1 MRQALFPMTDR
12 FPFFTTVAALIVL
25 LASTLCTTRANSIN
39 LSAMA
44 TLSSRS
50 AKPGDHVEL
59 IVSVRD
65 ASHPS
70 VILPESLSGLQI
82 RLLRKPRM
90 LNIDNEKVWLFR
102 YRMTPLKIGEYRIT
116 HSQVVDGNQTLITKP
131 LFLHVTIKGE
141 PPPLSPEELALG
153 VNIPE
158 SLSQEVIKA
167 LPPSPSKPEAT
178 PTPVDT
184 RPFTVKLS
192 SSMANAL
199 QSFWNYPG
207 K

>member
-1 MRQALFPMTDR
+1 MYDR
-12 FPFFTTVAALIVL
+12 TPFYPAVAALL
-25 LASTLCTTRANSIN
+25 LLFASMLSTSRANSIN
-39 LSAMA
+39 LTTMA

-59 IVSVRD
+59 IVTVRN
-65 ASHPS
+65 ASHPL
-70 VILPESLSGLQI
+70 VLIPETLPGLRI
-82 RLLRKPRM
+82 KVLRKPR
-90 LNIDNEKVWLFR
+90 LFSIDDEEVWLFR
-102 YRMTPLKIGEYRIT
+102 YRVTPLQIGEYQLAPF
-116 HSQVVDGNQTLITKP
+116 QVVDGNQSLITKP